1 MSTATELLKQGR
13 KDEIWTKYCGFLD
26 LDIHEFMEIQNR
38 LLMEQVHI
46 LFKSE
51 IGRILIG
58 DKMPSSVDEFRHIVP
73 LTDYEV
79 YAPYLNAKRED
90 VLPHGIF
97 MWAHTSGR
105 STADGH
111 KWVPYTKR
119 MYDCLGESV
128 IGSMLLSSCSH
139 KGEIMI
145 ELRDSVLLSTAP
157 PPYVSGLLSYSA
169 EEQLDIRFFPSL
181 EEGDKMDFA
190 DRISQGFGLAR
201 EHGLDYFYGI
211 ASVLTKIGERF
222 ESGSDKFQFSPEL
235 LKPKV
240 LGRMLKGLMVSKIN
254 KRGML
259 PQDIWN
265 LKGIMTGGTDTVIY
279 KDKIEYYWGRKP
291 LEGYA
296 ATEGGVLAVQAWNYS
311 GMTFYPDRDFLEFI
325 PYEEHLKNKLDSSY
339 KPITLLFDELKPGI
353 YELVFTN
360 FLGGVF
366 TRYRVG
372 DLFEVVSLRD
382 KELGIEL
389 PQFRFYSRT
398 GDLIDM
404 AGIARLTES
413 SIWQSLEATNL
424 PYEDWVARKEEIDGE
439 VILHIYLELK
449 ESNDIPLSEITEMV
463 RVGLRENN
471 YEFADME
478 ELLGPDHLK
487 VTKISPGSWQRYIEF
502 QKNIGADLAHLKPT
516 HMQPSLAIMKVLLK
530 DTVQRD

>member
-1 MSTATELLKQGR
+1 MSNATELLKQGR
-13 KDEIWTKYCGFLD
+13 KDEIWTKYCGFFD
-26 LDIHEFMEIQNR
+26 LGIHEFMDIQKR

-58 DKMPSSVDEFRHIVP
+58 NKEPSSVDEFRHIVP
-73 LTDYEV
+73 LTDYEI

-90 VLPHGIF
+90 VLPPGVF

-139 KGEIMI
+139 KGDVMI
-145 ELRDSVLLSTAP
+145 ELRDSLLLSTAP
-157 PPYVSGLLSYSA
+157 PPYVSGLLSYST
-169 EEQLDIRFFPSL
+169 EEQFDIRFFPSL
-181 EEGDKMDFA
+181 EEGDKMDFG
-190 DRISQGFGLAR
+190 DRISKGFGLAR

-211 ASVLTKIGERF
+211 ASVLAKIGERF
-222 ESGSDKFQFSPEL
+222 ESGSENFQFSPEL
-235 LKPKV
+235 LKPRV
-240 LGRMLKGLMVSKIN
+240 LTRMLKGLLIAKLN
-254 KRGML
+254 KRGLL
-259 PQDIWN
+259 PQDIWKI
-265 LKGIMTGGTDTVIY
+265 KGIMTGGTDTVIY
-279 KDKIEYYWGRKP
+279 KDKIEHYWGRKP

-296 ATEGGVLAVQAWNYS
+296 STESGVLAVQAWNYS

-339 KPITLLFDELKPGI
+339 TPMTLLFDELTPGI
-353 YELVFTN
+353 YEIVFTN

-372 DLFEVVSLRD
+372 DLFEVISLRD
-382 KELGIEL
+382 KELGIDL
-389 PQFRFYSRT
+389 PQVRFYSRI

-413 SIWQSLEATNL
+413 SIWQSIEATKI
-424 PYEDWVARKEEIDGE
+424 PYEDWVARKEEINGE

-449 ESNDIPLSEITEMV
+449 GSNDISLPELTERM
-463 RVGLRENN
+463 RTGLRENN
-471 YEFADME
+471 SEFGDME
-478 ELLGPDHLK
+478 ELLGPNHLK
-487 VTKISPGSWQRYIEF
+487 VTKIKPGSWARFMEF
-502 QKNIGADLAHLKPT
+502 QKNIGADLAHTKPT
-516 HMQPSLAIMKVLLK
+516 HMQPMEAVMKVLLR
-530 DTVQRD
+530 DTVQND